1 MDRQKIEN
9 ALEELKWC
17 GYITAHYTSYK
28 FTDAG
33 RNYTRKTSG
42 NTWNHITEYTGS
54 YGSYLWAR
62 REPRYKDSWTFIP
75 FSQVTEEQFADFCKY
90 YNINTEEPTKLVICN
105 EVEFMDI

>member
-9 ALEELKWC
+9 ALEELKRR
-17 GYITAHYTSYK
+17 GYITVYYTSYK
-28 FTDAG
+28 FMDAG

-42 NTWNHITEYTGS
+42 NTWSHITEYTGS
-54 YGSYLWAR
+54 YLLAR
-62 REPRYKDSWTFIP
+62 RAPRYKESWTFIL
-75 FSQVTEEQFADFCKY
+75 FNKVTEEQFADFCKY

>member
-9 ALEELKWC
+9 ALEELKRL
-17 GYITAHYTSYK
+17 GYIIESYSFYE

-33 RNYTRKTSG
+33 RNYTLKTSG
-42 NTWNHITEYTGS
+42 NSWIRITES
-54 YGSYLWAR
+54 ANSSLWVR
-62 REPRYKDSWTFIP
+62 RSPRYKDSWTFIP
-75 FSQVTEEQFADFCKY
+75 FNQVTEEQFADFCKY

>member
-9 ALEELKWC
+9 ALEELKLLS
-17 GYITAHYTSYK
+17 YITEGYASYK

-33 RNYTRKTSG
+33 RNYTRKTSCDR
-42 NTWNHITEYTGS
+42 WIYITDHTKS
-54 YGSYLWAR
+54 SLWVR

-75 FSQVTEEQFADFCKY
+75 FNQITEEQFADFCKY
-90 YNINTEEPTKLVICN
+90 YNINAEEPTKLVIWN

>member
-9 ALEELKWC
+9 ALEELKRR

-42 NTWNHITEYTGS
+42 NSWIHITDYAKS
-54 YGSYLWAR
+54 SLWVR
-62 REPRYKDSWTFIP
+62 REPRYKESWTFIP
-75 FSQVTEEQFADFCKY
+75 FNQVTEEQFVDFRKY
-90 YNINTEEPTKLVICN
+90 YNINAEEPTKLVICN